1 MKPNQALL
9 IIDAQV
15 NMLLGENPVYQAGV
29 VKANLLHL
37 LEKARQKDITV
48 VFVRNN
54 GGAGSP
60 DTPGSPGWE
69 IDPAFST
76 RAGDVTIDKW
86 YPDAFK
92 ETTLQAELAA
102 RGIRSLVIGGMQSEY
117 CIDATSRGAVELG
130 YQVTV
135 ANDAHSTYASGS
147 SSASDIIERINRDLA
162 GVVSLTAAQDFNF

>member
-15 NMLLGENPVYQAGV
+15 NMLLGENPVNQAGV

-54 GGAGSP
+54 GGSDAP

-69 IDPAFST
+69 IDPAFSK
-76 RAGDVTIDKW
+76 RAGDIYIDKW

-102 RGIRSLVIGGMQSEY
+102 RSIRSLVIGGMQSEY